1 MDKNLQYS
9 GNATYQGYRTD
20 CSGYASMAWKLG
32 TPGLATPD
40 FVPSGV
46 ASWLNSKEDLKPG
59 DALLNDASGAA
70 GHIAIFN
77 GWTDGTHTSYD
88 AYEFTGSGVHHRTIP
103 YPYFSGYG
111 TFKPVRNNSVIDATP
126 SGIGVYRAADRTF
139 YVADRNGADVGRNMF
154 GNADDMPLV
163 GHFAGPGR
171 DTVGVYRPATQEFFL
186 TGDNANVAVYTVF
199 GNKDDVPLVGDWDGT
214 GKQTIGVYRPSEGAF
229 YLTVDNLTPK
239 YRVTFGNPNWKPIV
253 GNWSGTGKDTVGVY
267 DPDTQTFHL
276 SDANVNGPANDD
288 HRVTFGNPDD
298 VPIKGDWDGS
308 GTDKVGVYRPSTQEF
323 FGAVNGGQ
331 LLAKYGNPGDKP
343 LTGHWN

>member
-1 MDKNLQYS
+1 MINLAAALTVTMGPLSLLAAQQASAASVATWDKVAQCESSGDWTNVHHTSTTTYYGGLQFDAATW
-9 GNATYQGYRTD
+9 NAYGGQQYAPYANQATKMQQILIAEKVLAVQGER
-20 CSGYASMAWKLG
+20 AWPHCGPPVGLG
-32 TPGLATPD
+32 ADHATP
-40 FVPSGV
+40 
-46 ASWLNSKEDLKPG
+46 
-59 DALLNDASGAA
+59 
-70 GHIAIFN
+70 
-77 GWTDGTHTSYD
+77 
-88 AYEFTGSGVHHRTIP
+88 
-103 YPYFSGYG
+103 YP
-111 TFKPVRNNSVIDATP
+111 ATP
-126 SGIGVYRAADRTF
+126 SGIGVYRKADRTF
-139 YVADRNGADVGRNMF
+139 YVADRNGADVGRNAY

-171 DTVGVYRPATQEFFL
+171 DTVGVYRPETQEFFL
-186 TGDNANVAVYTVF
+186 TSDNTNLYSYSVF

-239 YRVTFGNPNWKPIV
+239 YRVAFGNPNWKPVV

-276 SDANVNGPANDD
+276 SYANVNGPANDD
-288 HRVTFGNPDD
+288 QKVSFGNPDD

-343 LTGHWN
+343 ITGHWK